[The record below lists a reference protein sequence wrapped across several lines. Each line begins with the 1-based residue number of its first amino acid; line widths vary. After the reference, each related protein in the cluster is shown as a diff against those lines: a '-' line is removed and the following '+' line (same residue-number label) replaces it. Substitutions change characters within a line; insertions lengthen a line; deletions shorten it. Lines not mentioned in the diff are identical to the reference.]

1 MKLRIIVFICFSLAL
16 AGLLS
21 GMARPAQAEPAALT
35 LNVNNSLVD
44 AVDANPGDGVCETG
58 TGNNV
63 CTLRA
68 AVMEAN
74 AWPGADTI
82 LLPAGTYYLSLV
94 ATSFENNA
102 LNGDLDLTDDVTII
116 GADEAATII
125 DGNRSASKAR
135 VFEIFEGVTVAMS
148 HLTIRNGMNESG
160 PGGIAGGVQN
170 VKGSVSLTHVTL
182 TENSRGGLWNNGGT
196 AVLDFVTYSNNFDNA
211 APLSNQ
217 WGGTMIVRNSI
228 IAGNHQNGGGGG
240 VWAGIG
246 NLTMINTTV
255 SHNGGPTTS
264 TGGGIVVSNGT
275 ATLINSTI
283 SVNQTSGNGGG
294 IYVFQ
299 SDANYPTTLNLY
311 NVTIANNI
319 ANTSAGGYT
328 SGGIYVNTTNG
339 FTPVVNVHNSI
350 IADNWLQNIGGGD
363 SDCYGPINSGG
374 YNLIRTTTGCVINGV
389 TTGNLYDVDPLLG
402 KLANGGGFG
411 QTHTLKDG
419 SPAID
424 AGNSFGCADNLGA
437 LLLTDQRGYVR
448 HVDGGGSA
456 ARCDMGAYEYKA
468 TPYGSPPMYSV
479 YLPFIQR

>member
-1 MKLRIIVFICFSLAL
+1 MKLKIIVFICFTFFL

-21 GMARPAQAEPAALT
+21 VAAWPVQAEPAALT

-44 AVDANPGDGVCETG
+44 AVDANPGDGVCETAVN
-58 TGNNV
+58 NNV

-82 LLPAGTYYLSLV
+82 LIPAGTYYLGLV

-148 HLTIRNGMNESG
+148 HLTIRNGMNEPG
-160 PGGIAGGVQN
+160 PGIAGGIQN

-182 TENSRGGLWNNGGT
+182 TDNSRGGLYNNGGT
-196 AVLDFVTYSNNFDNA
+196 AVLDFVTYTNNFDNGA
-211 APLSNQ
+211 SLYNSG
-217 WGGTMIVRNSI
+217 GGTMIVRNSV
-228 IAGNHQNGGGGG
+228 IAGNQQNGGGGG
-240 VWAGIG
+240 VWTEIG

-255 SHNGGPTTS
+255 SGNGGPDTS
-264 TGGGIVVSNGT
+264 HGGGIFVANGT

-283 SVNQTSGNGGG
+283 SANQTTASGGG
-294 IYVFQ
+294 VYVFQ
-299 SDANYPTTLNLY
+299 STANYPATLNLY
-311 NVTIANNI
+311 NVTIANNT
-319 ANTSAGGYT
+319 ANTSGGNYT
-328 SGGIYVNTTNG
+328 GGGIYVDTIYG
-339 FTPVVNVHNSI
+339 FTPTVNVHNSI
-350 IADNWLQNIGGGD
+350 IADNWLESIGGDD

-389 TTGNLYDVDPLLG
+389 TTGNQYGVDPLLG
-402 KLANGGGFG
+402 HLANGGGFG
-411 QTHTLKDG
+411 KTHTLKDG

-424 AGNSFGCADNLGA
+424 AGNPLGCTDNLGA
-437 LLLTDQRGYVR
+437 LLLTDQRSYVR
-448 HVDGGGSA
+448 HVDGGSGA
-456 ARCDMGAYEYKA
+456 PRCDIGAYEYNA
-468 TPYGSPPMYSV
+468 IPYDPPDYQV
-479 YLPFIQR
+479 YLPYIQK

>member
-1 MKLRIIVFICFSLAL
+1 M
-16 AGLLS
+16 
-21 GMARPAQAEPAALT
+21 T

-148 HLTIRNGMNESG
+148 HLTIRNGTNELG
-160 PGGIAGGVQN
+160 PGIVGGILN

-182 TENSRGGLWNNGGT
+182 TDHSRGGLYNNGGT
-196 AVLDFVTYSNNFDNA
+196 AVLDFVTYTNNFGNG
-211 APLSNQ
+211 APLNNQ
-217 WGGTMIVRNSI
+217 GGGTMIVCNSV
-228 IAGNHQNGGGGG
+228 IAGNYQNGGGGG

-255 SHNGGPTTS
+255 SGNGGPETYP
-264 TGGGIVVSNGT
+264 GGGIVVAHGT
-275 ATLINSTI
+275 ATIINSTI
-283 SVNQTSGNGGG
+283 SVNQTSTYGGG
-294 IYVFQ
+294 IYVLQ
-299 SDANYPTTLNLY
+299 SSANYPTTLNLY

-319 ANTSAGGYT
+319 ANTWANIYT
-328 SGGIYVNTTNG
+328 GGGIYVDTING
-339 FTPVVNVHNSI
+339 FTPSVNVHNSI
-350 IADNWLQNIGGGD
+350 IADNWLQNIGGDD
-363 SDCYGPINSGG
+363 SDCNGPINSGG
-374 YNLIRTTTGCVINGV
+374 YNLIRTTTGCGINGV
-389 TTGNLYDVDPLLG
+389 TTGNLLGMDPLLG
-402 KLANGGGFG
+402 HLANGGGFG
-411 QTHTLKDG
+411 KTHTLKDG

-424 AGNSFGCADNLGA
+424 AGNPLGCADNLGA
-437 LLLTDQRGYVR
+437 QLLTDQRSYVR
-448 HVDGGGSA
+448 HVDGGSGA
-456 ARCDMGAYEYKA
+456 ARCDIGAFEYSAMPYE
-468 TPYGSPPMYSV
+468 PPEPQLMHSV